1 MQQLHEKTD
10 AIQQDVHLL
19 TQRLPNPNASTSTVP
34 QPSATNL
41 QKEVSLDTRSN
52 TNFPRRTRKKS
63 KCIQGLC
70 GCMCHR
76 ISNYQRSWLVS
87 GQNACLVACGCAD
100 RKYQWTVS
108 LFGRLITF
116 KAGFRENGE
125 TSIGWSISP
134 SNTVPRTSPGFV
146 VIERC
151 KAGALMASEASRGLR
166 VLLSS
171 GVISAKD
178 RNPDGKG
185 YIDVSRGGLSL
196 KRKTKQQIVPTP
208 WSLAWRC
215 WQSNRTSGDPH
226 AGRLRMGE

>member
-10 AIQQDVHLL
+10 AVQQDVHLL
-19 TQRLPNPNASTSTVP
+19 TQRLPNSSASTSTVP

-41 QKEVSLDTRSN
+41 QKEVSLDTRSGRS
-52 TNFPRRTRKKS
+52 FPRRSQKRS
-63 KCIQGLC
+63 KCIHGLC
-70 GCMCHR
+70 GCLCHR
-76 ISNYQRSWLVS
+76 ISNYQRNWLVS
-87 GQNACLVACGCAD
+87 GQNACLIACGCAD

-116 KAGFRENGE
+116 KAGFRDNNE

-151 KAGALMASEASRGLR
+151 KAGALMASEASRDLR

-171 GVISAKD
+171 GVISSKD

-185 YIDVSRGGLSL
+185 YIDVRRDGISR
-196 KRKTKQQIVPTP
+196 KR
-208 WSLAWRC
+208 
-215 WQSNRTSGDPH
+215 NTSGK
-226 AGRLRMGE
+226 